1 MIQTIEELKN
11 MLKFTY
17 DRAYNRSLL
26 LRKNVNPKIYIVNN
40 QGPENKG
47 RAIKKKGQWH

>member
-26 LRKNVNPKIYIVNN
+26 LRKNVNPKIYRVNN
-40 QGPENKG
+40 QGPKTK
-47 RAIKKKGQWH
+47 AKQSKKGQWH